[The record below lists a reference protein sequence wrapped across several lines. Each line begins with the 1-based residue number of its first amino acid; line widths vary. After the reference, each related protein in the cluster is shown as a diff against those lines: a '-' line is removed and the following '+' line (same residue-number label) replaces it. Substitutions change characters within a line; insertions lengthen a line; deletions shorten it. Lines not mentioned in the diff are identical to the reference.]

1 MVVELILAGKR
12 FLGGDKNEGET
23 GGHDFGITI
32 SRATILMILSA
43 PGYYPVSPFRGK
55 SQLNFSD
62 EIPRVAIMASKQSHC
77 LLDLLWRA
85 SIWNRGCINGRI

>member
-1 MVVELILAGKR
+1 MVVELILDGKR

-43 PGYYPVSPFRGK
+43 TGSYPVSPFRGQPMLRCGSVYK
-55 SQLNFSD
+55 
-62 EIPRVAIMASKQSHC
+62 E
-77 LLDLLWRA
+77 
-85 SIWNRGCINGRI
+85 

>member
-1 MVVELILAGKR
+1 KLRFVPKVIQRMVVEQILAGKR

-43 PGYYPVSPFRGK
+43 TGSYPVSPFRGK
-55 SQLNFSD
+55 SQLRMRFS
-62 EIPRVAIMASKQSHC
+62 
-77 LLDLLWRA
+77 L
-85 SIWNRGCINGRI
+85 

>member
-1 MVVELILAGKR
+1 MGSPHQGGTDQTVGLLEETSAGSQRIQRMIVDLILAGKR

-43 PGYYPVSPFRGK
+43 TGTYPVYPFRGK
-55 SQLNFSD
+55 PML
-62 EIPRVAIMASKQSHC
+62 RC
-77 LLDLLWRA
+77 
-85 SIWNRGCINGRI
+85 G

>member
-1 MVVELILAGKR
+1 MVVKLILAGKR

-43 PGYYPVSPFRGK
+43 TGSYPVSPFFEESLSSACGSVYK
-55 SQLNFSD
+55 
-62 EIPRVAIMASKQSHC
+62 E
-77 LLDLLWRA
+77 
-85 SIWNRGCINGRI
+85 

>member
-1 MVVELILAGKR
+1 MDSTAVTECPVKEMQKIKVIQRMVVELILDGKR

-43 PGYYPVSPFRGK
+43 TGSYPVSPFRGK
-55 SQLNFSD
+55 PQLRMRFS
-62 EIPRVAIMASKQSHC
+62 
-77 LLDLLWRA
+77 L
-85 SIWNRGCINGRI
+85 

>member
-1 MVVELILAGKR
+1 MVVKSVSAGKR

-43 PGYYPVSPFRGK
+43 TGSYPVSPFRGK
-55 SQLNFSD
+55 PLCRPAAGSILL
-62 EIPRVAIMASKQSHC
+62 IRVS
-77 LLDLLWRA
+77 
-85 SIWNRGCINGRI
+85 RGDGDSPPW